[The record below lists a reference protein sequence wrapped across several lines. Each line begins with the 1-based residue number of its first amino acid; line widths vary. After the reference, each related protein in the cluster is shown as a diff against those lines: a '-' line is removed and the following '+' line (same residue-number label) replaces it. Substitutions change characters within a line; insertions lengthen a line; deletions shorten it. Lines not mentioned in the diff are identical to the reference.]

1 MRSPHVRVE
10 IHLPRVCA
18 AAGAIRARIGREV
31 RLIAMIKA
39 DAYGLGAAQ
48 VASALDGQVD
58 EFAYF
63 SLAEAREVRRPG
75 LVTGPPDG
83 APDEFAALGVRP
95 AISTLDEARRFAG
108 RRVAL
113 HVDVGMQRFGFS
125 PDRLGEFIS
134 ICGDEECFA
143 HAATLPQAHA
153 LARAARGRV
162 RMFHS
167 AASSLLDRPAAW
179 QHAVRPGYALFRD
192 AVRVT
197 TPLRLV
203 RPTTGPVGYSRFRA
217 ERLGII
223 MAGYAHG
230 LRPAPVV
237 VNGRPQ
243 RVLEAGM
250 NTAFVT
256 VHPDDREGDEVM
268 LLGDGVSPETI
279 ARATRTRPHE
289 ALLRACAMGERVW
302 RVE

>member
-1 MRSPHVRVE
+1 MRSPAVRVE
-10 IHLPRVCA
+10 IDLPRVRA
-18 AAGAIRARIGREV
+18 AAAAIRAQIGRDV

-39 DAYGLGAAQ
+39 DAYGLGSAQ
-48 VASALDGQVD
+48 VAGALDGLVD

-63 SLAEAREVRRPG
+63 SIDEARVVRRPG
-75 LVTGPPDG
+75 LVTGPPEGD
-83 APDEFAALGVRP
+83 PDEFTALALRP
-95 AISTLDEARRFAG
+95 AISTLEEARRFAG

-113 HVDVGMQRFGFS
+113 HVDVGMQRFGFA
-125 PDRLGEFIS
+125 PERLDEFIA
-134 ICGDEECFA
+134 ICGNDEAFA
-143 HAATLPQAHA
+143 HTATLPQAKA

-167 AASSLLDRPAAW
+167 AASSLLDQPAAH
-179 QHAVRPGYALFRD
+179 QHAVRPGYALFRT

-217 ERLGII
+217 ERLGVI

-230 LRPAPVV
+230 QRPAPVII
-237 VNGRPQ
+237 NGRMQ

-256 VHPDDREGDEVM
+256 VHPDDREGDEV
-268 LLGDGVSPETI
+268 LILGEGVEPERI

-289 ALLRACAMGERVW
+289 ALLRACGMGERFW
-302 RVE
+302 RME